1 MLRQTHRQCND
12 TENEIFQYS
21 FIMNKVVLKVRDGL
35 TYNAN
40 RYMYLVKQNLAL
52 CNLSDSMKTYVR
64 RFETRLFVKK
74 TQTVARLQRSHLK
87 MNDVK
92 QMLVILKSVS
102 ENDSLPHGSRSYSNK
117 MNNARVKKDIQC
129 CKINMQQ

>member
-74 TQTVARLQRSHLK
+74 HRQWPGCSDPT
-87 MNDVK
+87 
-92 QMLVILKSVS
+92 
-102 ENDSLPHGSRSYSNK
+102 
-117 MNNARVKKDIQC
+117 
-129 CKINMQQ
+129 